1 MEPYQ
6 IITQP
11 IYTEKGVI
19 SKEKNCYLFKVNKDA
34 TKIQIRQAVEKLF
47 KVKVEK
53 VNTVPV
59 RGKKRFAKGGPG
71 ITSSYKKA
79 YVKLLP
85 GQKIEELE
93 V

>member
-6 IITQP
+6 IINQP

-19 SKEKNCYLFKVNKDA
+19 AKEKSCYLFKVSKLA
-34 TKIQIRQAVEKLF
+34 TKIEIRNAIEKMF

-53 VNTVPV
+53 VNTVPG
-59 RGKKRFAKGGPG
+59 RAKQRLAKGGVG
-71 ITSSYKKA
+71 KTSSYKKA
-79 YVKLLP
+79 YVKLLA